1 MGGKARKE
9 RPKIKVKTEWQKIE
23 SSRRFPRC
31 NGIYDDCP
39 PKEELEKY
47 LKSKNSEDLPEVCRK
62 CPFFL
67 QKR

>member
-23 SSRRFPRC
+23 SSRKFPNC

-39 PKEELEKY
+39 PKDALGTY
-47 LKSKNSEDLPEVCRK
+47 LKTKNPEDLPEVCRK
-62 CPFFL
+62 CPFFFA
-67 QKR
+67 KR

>member
-39 PKEELEKY
+39 PKEELEKVKAGV
-47 LKSKNSEDLPEVCRK
+47 LALGEISSI
-62 CPFFL
+62 
-67 QKR
+67 